1 MQSFKVRELSHTDT
15 EALLAFETRNREWF
29 ESHIKARAPAF
40 YSVQGVAEH
49 IEDYLAGF
57 AAGTWHPLVIEDC
70 SGTIIGRANLKNID
84 SAQGSAE
91 VGYRIAQSACGQ
103 GIATQALRH
112 LIQQARTRWQLTQL
126 VAYVYKDNLGS
137 TKVVERCGFL
147 LEPSAEDGVGDGK
160 AGDKRRFVLPI

>member
-1 MQSFKVRELSHTDT
+1 MQSFKVRELRSTDT
-15 EALLAFETRNREWF
+15 QALLAFETRNREWF
-29 ESHIKARAPAF
+29 ESHIEARDPAF
-40 YSVQGVAEH
+40 YSLQGVAEH
-49 IEDYLAGF
+49 IEGYLADF

-84 SAQGSAE
+84 RAQGSAE

-103 GIATQALRH
+103 GLATQALRH

-126 VAYVYKDNLGS
+126 VAYVYKENLGS

-147 LEPSAEDGVGDGK
+147 PEPPVEDSK
-160 AGDKRRFVLPI
+160 AGVECRFVLLI